1 MNKKDLINHV
11 AETADVS
18 KASAERVIDAVFTGI
33 AGALSAKED
42 ATFAGFGAFRVE
54 PRAAR
59 AGRNPQTGETI
70 QIEAKNAIKF
80 KPSAELKKSVN

>member
-1 MNKKDLINHV
+1 MNKKELIIHV
-11 AETADVS
+11 AEAANLS
-18 KASAERVIDAVFTGI
+18 KASAERAVDAVFTGI
-33 AGALSAKED
+33 NGALVAKED
-42 ATFAGFGAFRVE
+42 ATFVGFGSFRVE